1 MTHAIQRVDVLM
13 MIVLAGWLIRQQRA
27 AIDYLV
33 EENCPIKDRAEGRRW
48 DLLTA
53 GENGIARVIR
63 GNNLL
68 TNAENP
74 KRGAVLAKPFPG
86 TVTQGVI
93 LVLVM
98 AGSTDRCNTCL

>member
-1 MTHAIQRVDVLM
+1 MTHAIQRVDVLV
-13 MIVLAGWLIRQQRA
+13 MIVPAGCLNRQQRA

-33 EENCPIKDRAEGRRW
+33 EENCPIKDRVEGRRW

-63 GNNLL
+63 GNNSL

-74 KRGAVLAKPFPG
+74 NRGAVLAKPFPCLVSQW
-86 TVTQGVI
+86 VTCSFDNNYSQ
-93 LVLVM
+93 L
-98 AGSTDRCNTCL
+98 